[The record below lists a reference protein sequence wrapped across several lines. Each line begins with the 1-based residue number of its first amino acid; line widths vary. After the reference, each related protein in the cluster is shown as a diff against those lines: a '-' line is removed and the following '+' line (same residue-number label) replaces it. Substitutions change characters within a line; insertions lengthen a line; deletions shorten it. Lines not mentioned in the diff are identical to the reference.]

1 MADKEKILAAL
12 AELDPLD
19 DDQWTADGA
28 PLVEVVAR
36 FTGDFSIKRQDIINA
51 SPDFNR
57 EKLKTVEE
65 PEVEVQVEPELEEMS
80 VPSREMSITEFQV
93 WLRTVPKE
101 DLEETELNLK
111 QQHDEIGAE
120 IQNLQELQKRISQV
134 VSITR
139 SRIKESF
146 PNSPDA
152 DAIRSFIESQTKAR
166 EQRVTRR
173 MTILQNIRP
182 EELDSRAPIDSAMS
196 RKSKRGTGRPVRP
209 LMK

>member
-28 PLVEVVAR
+28 PLVEVVAK
-36 FTGDFSIKRQDIINA
+36 FTGDFGIKRQDIINA
-51 SPDFNR
+51 APDFNR

-65 PEVEVQVEPELEEMS
+65 PEVEVEVYPSEEPT
-80 VPSREMSITEFQV
+80 PSREMSITEFQT

-111 QQHDEIGAE
+111 KQRDEIGTE
-120 IQNLQELQKRISQV
+120 IQNLQELQKRINQAV
-134 VSITR
+134 TITR
-139 SRIKESF
+139 NHIKDSF

-152 DAIRSFIESQTKAR
+152 HAIRSFIESQANAR
-166 EQRVTRR
+166 EQRVIRR
-173 MTILQNIRP
+173 MSILQNIRP
-182 EELDSRAPIDSAMS
+182 EELDSRAPIDAAMS
-196 RKSKRGTGRPVRP
+196 RKSKRGAGRPVRP
-209 LMK
+209 MMK